1 MSFYNKT
8 KGFTLLSHIVDKCLP
23 NWSDINGF
31 CARTLHKI
39 FCYYCQMTDKGVLM
53 SAERMLTEFTKII
66 VICILCGLK
75 ILGDKAGEEVRFS
88 R

>member
-1 MSFYNKT
+1 M
-8 KGFTLLSHIVDKCLP
+8 
-23 NWSDINGF
+23 
-31 CARTLHKI
+31 
-39 FCYYCQMTDKGVLM
+39 LM